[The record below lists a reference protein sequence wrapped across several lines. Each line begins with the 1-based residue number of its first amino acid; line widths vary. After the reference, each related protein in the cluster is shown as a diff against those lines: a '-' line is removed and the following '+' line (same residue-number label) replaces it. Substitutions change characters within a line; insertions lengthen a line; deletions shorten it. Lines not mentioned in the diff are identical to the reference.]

1 MSIACRVCAALF
13 VTIAVA
19 CAGDS
24 IYAAAADYPSRP
36 VRLLV
41 PFAPGGGND
50 FLGRLVGQKL
60 GEQLGQQFVVDNRAG
75 AGGIIATD
83 LGAKATPD
91 GYTLLLG
98 FIGPLTISPH
108 FQKVPYDPVKDFA
121 AVSMLASIYHV
132 LVVHPSLPARSMPEL
147 IALAKA
153 KPGTLSFGSAGQA
166 PPPHLVGELL
176 QSTLGIKLIHIPYK
190 GSGPATFALLGGEV
204 HMIFSSITA
213 VMQHVR
219 ANRLAALAVT
229 SPNRS
234 AVLPEVPTLAESGVR
249 SVGLGSWYALVAP
262 ASTPRSILARLNA
275 EIVKVSA
282 LPDYRGQLEKQ
293 AFEPLRGNPEEFP
306 AFVRSELDK
315 WGKVIRDASIRLQ

>member
-1 MSIACRVCAALF
+1 MRSPCRFCALLL
-13 VTIAVA
+13 VTVAAVG
-19 CAGDS
+19 AGDAV
-24 IYAAAADYPSRP
+24 YAAAASYPSRP
-36 VRLLV
+36 IRLLV

-50 FLGRLVGQKL
+50 FLARLVGQKL
-60 GEQLGQQFVVDNRAG
+60 GEQLGQPFVVDNRAG

-98 FIGPLTISPH
+98 FIGALTISPH
-108 FQKVPYDPVKDFA
+108 FQKVPYDPLKDFA
-121 AVSMLASIYHV
+121 AASMLASIYHV

-153 KPGTLSFGSAGQA
+153 KPGALTFGSAGHA
-166 PPPHLVGELL
+166 TPPHLIGELL
-176 QSTLGIKLIHIPYK
+176 QSTLGIKLTHIPYK
-190 GSGPATFALLGGEV
+190 GSGPATIALLAGEA

-229 SPNRS
+229 SPKRS

-249 SVGLGSWYALVAP
+249 SVEMGAWYALVAP
-262 ASTPRSILARLNA
+262 AATPRSIMARLNA
-275 EIVKVSA
+275 EIVKMNA
-282 LPDYRGQLEKQ
+282 LPDYRKQLERQ
-293 AFEPLRGNPEEFP
+293 AFEQLPGNPDKFP
-306 AFVRSELDK
+306 GFVRAEFNK
-315 WGKVIRDASIRLQ
+315 WGKVIREAGIRVQ